1 MLQIMD
7 MDLRAGS
14 VTMTHNRWDIVQS
27 LLLDFFRQENN
38 VPSGRHVWPLT
49 LKFHRMNRH

>member
-27 LLLDFFRQENN
+27 LLDFFRQENN